1 MYAYASCRWQLTAF
15 RQGGIYIAHRVS
27 HLSRRPSSC
36 AFVPAL
42 VLRVPINGATTCTGT
57 HDSGISD
64 TGYLAHPCSGVVWCR
79 AAPLI
84 SASRVSLSALLLN
97 SSIALLLL
105 PFTSSSA
112 PLLLHSLPD
121 SPTCT
126 SFPFQFF
133 YCCSRFF
140 FEFCEKKARP

>member
-1 MYAYASCRWQLTAF
+1 MATSHHPICVCL
-15 RQGGIYIAHRVS
+15 GGNLLRSGETESPIADRVS
-27 HLSRRPSSC
+27 RLPRRPSSC

-42 VLRVPINGATTCTGT
+42 VLWVPINGAITYTGT

-105 PFTSSSA
+105 PFISSSA
-112 PLLLHSLPD
+112 PLLLHSLPG
-121 SPTCT
+121 SPSGICSPSS
-126 SFPFQFF
+126 SFTVA
-133 YCCSRFF
+133 C
-140 FEFCEKKARP
+140 